1 MALSQTRRRR
11 WKWWSGKFH
20 RRREEYAPWSTMRGF
35 KPHTCCCRQNLN
47 KISFLASFS
56 LFPSVKHTTNA
67 QISLK
72 SVSLIAL
79 TSYLVIWLFFITF
92 AANFNAMPK
101 KMNITQKDLDR
112 VKKRC
117 LESLGDFLSELC
129 RDKLMGPTSVE
140 KIFSFDHTTFKRIC
154 EKDQT
159 ITVKTMARTMGIIA
173 SFLNGLK
180 ETCDKELASSQ

>member
-1 MALSQTRRRR
+1 
-11 WKWWSGKFH
+11 
-20 RRREEYAPWSTMRGF
+20 
-35 KPHTCCCRQNLN
+35 
-47 KISFLASFS
+47 
-56 LFPSVKHTTNA
+56 
-67 QISLK
+67 
-72 SVSLIAL
+72 
-79 TSYLVIWLFFITF
+79 
-92 AANFNAMPK
+92 MPK

-180 ETCDKELASSQ
+180 ETCDKELKNLQEDDKMKLSLKRKKIDVLNKKRMKCTEAMEKYKKTFGIIAISILELIGQNDEF

>member
-1 MALSQTRRRR
+1 
-11 WKWWSGKFH
+11 
-20 RRREEYAPWSTMRGF
+20 
-35 KPHTCCCRQNLN
+35 
-47 KISFLASFS
+47 
-56 LFPSVKHTTNA
+56 
-67 QISLK
+67 
-72 SVSLIAL
+72 
-79 TSYLVIWLFFITF
+79 
-92 AANFNAMPK
+92 MPK

-159 ITVKTMARTMGIIA
+159 ITVKTMARTTGIIA

-180 ETCDKELASSQ
+180 ETCDKELKNLQEDDKMKLSLKRKKIDVLNKKRVKCTEAMEKYKKTFGIIAISFLELIGQNDEF

>member
-1 MALSQTRRRR
+1 
-11 WKWWSGKFH
+11 
-20 RRREEYAPWSTMRGF
+20 
-35 KPHTCCCRQNLN
+35 
-47 KISFLASFS
+47 
-56 LFPSVKHTTNA
+56 
-67 QISLK
+67 
-72 SVSLIAL
+72 
-79 TSYLVIWLFFITF
+79 
-92 AANFNAMPK
+92 MPK

-117 LESLGDFLSELC
+117 LESVGDFLSELC

-180 ETCDKELASSQ
+180 ETCDKELKNLQEDDKMKLSLKRKKIDVLNKKRMKCTEAMEKGEAVLTLNNQQQKECKHNLTRPHTLR

>member
-1 MALSQTRRRR
+1 
-11 WKWWSGKFH
+11 
-20 RRREEYAPWSTMRGF
+20 
-35 KPHTCCCRQNLN
+35 
-47 KISFLASFS
+47 
-56 LFPSVKHTTNA
+56 
-67 QISLK
+67 
-72 SVSLIAL
+72 
-79 TSYLVIWLFFITF
+79 
-92 AANFNAMPK
+92 MPK

-180 ETCDKELASSQ
+180 ETCDKELKNLQEDDKMKLYLKRKKIDELEKKRVKCTEAMEKFKKTFGIIAISFFELTDKMMILIIKLNKR

>member
-1 MALSQTRRRR
+1 
-11 WKWWSGKFH
+11 
-20 RRREEYAPWSTMRGF
+20 
-35 KPHTCCCRQNLN
+35 
-47 KISFLASFS
+47 
-56 LFPSVKHTTNA
+56 
-67 QISLK
+67 
-72 SVSLIAL
+72 
-79 TSYLVIWLFFITF
+79 
-92 AANFNAMPK
+92 MPK

-180 ETCDKELASSQ
+180 ETCDKELKNLQEDDKMKLSLKRKKIDVLNKKRMKCTEAMEKYKKTFGIIAISFLKLIGQNDEF

>member
-1 MALSQTRRRR
+1 
-11 WKWWSGKFH
+11 
-20 RRREEYAPWSTMRGF
+20 
-35 KPHTCCCRQNLN
+35 
-47 KISFLASFS
+47 
-56 LFPSVKHTTNA
+56 
-67 QISLK
+67 
-72 SVSLIAL
+72 
-79 TSYLVIWLFFITF
+79 
-92 AANFNAMPK
+92 MPK

-180 ETCDKELASSQ
+180 ETCDKELKNLQEDDKMKLSLKRKKIDVLNKKRVKCTEAMEKYKKTFGIIAISLLELIGQNDEF

>member
-1 MALSQTRRRR
+1 
-11 WKWWSGKFH
+11 
-20 RRREEYAPWSTMRGF
+20 
-35 KPHTCCCRQNLN
+35 
-47 KISFLASFS
+47 
-56 LFPSVKHTTNA
+56 
-67 QISLK
+67 
-72 SVSLIAL
+72 
-79 TSYLVIWLFFITF
+79 
-92 AANFNAMPK
+92 MPK

-180 ETCDKELASSQ
+180 ETCDKELKNLQEDDKMKLSLKRKKIDVLNKKRMKCTEAMEKYKKTFGIIAISFLELIGQNDEFKSLNKKKPVKMLTSEAKY

>member
-1 MALSQTRRRR
+1 
-11 WKWWSGKFH
+11 
-20 RRREEYAPWSTMRGF
+20 
-35 KPHTCCCRQNLN
+35 
-47 KISFLASFS
+47 
-56 LFPSVKHTTNA
+56 
-67 QISLK
+67 
-72 SVSLIAL
+72 
-79 TSYLVIWLFFITF
+79 
-92 AANFNAMPK
+92 
-101 KMNITQKDLDR
+101 MNITQKDLDR

-180 ETCDKELASSQ
+180 ETCDKELKNLQEDDKMKLSLKRKKIDVLNKKRVKCTEAMEKFLGPDGLPDLDKFTPITYDPIHHDYLALGEALGRAFCIGKEKM

>member
-1 MALSQTRRRR
+1 MT
-11 WKWWSGKFH
+11 
-20 RRREEYAPWSTMRGF
+20 
-35 KPHTCCCRQNLN
+35 
-47 KISFLASFS
+47 
-56 LFPSVKHTTNA
+56 
-67 QISLK
+67 
-72 SVSLIAL
+72 
-79 TSYLVIWLFFITF
+79 FFITF

-180 ETCDKELASSQ
+180 ETCDKELKNLQEDDKIQEDFRYYSNQLLGTNRTKR

>member
-1 MALSQTRRRR
+1 
-11 WKWWSGKFH
+11 
-20 RRREEYAPWSTMRGF
+20 
-35 KPHTCCCRQNLN
+35 
-47 KISFLASFS
+47 
-56 LFPSVKHTTNA
+56 
-67 QISLK
+67 
-72 SVSLIAL
+72 
-79 TSYLVIWLFFITF
+79 
-92 AANFNAMPK
+92 MPK

-180 ETCDKELASSQ
+180 ETCDKELKNLQEDDKMKLSLKRKKIDVLNKKRVKCTEAMEKYKKTFSIIAISFLELIGQNDEF

>member
-1 MALSQTRRRR
+1 
-11 WKWWSGKFH
+11 
-20 RRREEYAPWSTMRGF
+20 
-35 KPHTCCCRQNLN
+35 
-47 KISFLASFS
+47 
-56 LFPSVKHTTNA
+56 
-67 QISLK
+67 
-72 SVSLIAL
+72 
-79 TSYLVIWLFFITF
+79 
-92 AANFNAMPK
+92 
-101 KMNITQKDLDR
+101 MNITQKDLDR

-180 ETCDKELASSQ
+180 ETCDKELKNLQEDDKMKLSLKRKKIDVLNKKRVKCTEAMEKYKKTFGIRAISFLELIGQNDEF

>member
-1 MALSQTRRRR
+1 
-11 WKWWSGKFH
+11 
-20 RRREEYAPWSTMRGF
+20 
-35 KPHTCCCRQNLN
+35 
-47 KISFLASFS
+47 
-56 LFPSVKHTTNA
+56 
-67 QISLK
+67 
-72 SVSLIAL
+72 
-79 TSYLVIWLFFITF
+79 
-92 AANFNAMPK
+92 MPK

-180 ETCDKELASSQ
+180 ETCDKELKNLQEDDKMKLSLKRKKIDVLNKKRVKCTEAMEKYKKTFGIITISFLELIGQNDEF

>member
-1 MALSQTRRRR
+1 
-11 WKWWSGKFH
+11 
-20 RRREEYAPWSTMRGF
+20 
-35 KPHTCCCRQNLN
+35 
-47 KISFLASFS
+47 
-56 LFPSVKHTTNA
+56 
-67 QISLK
+67 
-72 SVSLIAL
+72 
-79 TSYLVIWLFFITF
+79 
-92 AANFNAMPK
+92 MPK

-180 ETCDKELASSQ
+180 ETCDKELKNLQEDDKMKLYLKRKKIDELEKKE

>member
-1 MALSQTRRRR
+1 
-11 WKWWSGKFH
+11 
-20 RRREEYAPWSTMRGF
+20 
-35 KPHTCCCRQNLN
+35 
-47 KISFLASFS
+47 
-56 LFPSVKHTTNA
+56 
-67 QISLK
+67 
-72 SVSLIAL
+72 
-79 TSYLVIWLFFITF
+79 
-92 AANFNAMPK
+92 
-101 KMNITQKDLDR
+101 MNITQKDLDR

-180 ETCDKELASSQ
+180 ETCDKELKNLQEDDKMKLSLKRKKIDVLNKKRMKCTEAMEKYKKTADPNDLLRDKKPASDSAFQSSGETKSVHIHPTDPNAAPTHISTTLDSK

>member
-1 MALSQTRRRR
+1 MT
-11 WKWWSGKFH
+11 
-20 RRREEYAPWSTMRGF
+20 
-35 KPHTCCCRQNLN
+35 
-47 KISFLASFS
+47 
-56 LFPSVKHTTNA
+56 
-67 QISLK
+67 
-72 SVSLIAL
+72 
-79 TSYLVIWLFFITF
+79 FFITF

-180 ETCDKELASSQ
+180 ETCDKELKNLQEDDKMKLSLKRKKIDVLNKKRVKCTEAMENTRRLSVL

>member
-1 MALSQTRRRR
+1 
-11 WKWWSGKFH
+11 
-20 RRREEYAPWSTMRGF
+20 
-35 KPHTCCCRQNLN
+35 
-47 KISFLASFS
+47 
-56 LFPSVKHTTNA
+56 
-67 QISLK
+67 
-72 SVSLIAL
+72 
-79 TSYLVIWLFFITF
+79 
-92 AANFNAMPK
+92 MPK

-180 ETCDKELASSQ
+180 ETCDKELKNLQEDDKMKLSLKRKKIDVLNKKRVKCTEAMEKYKKTFGIIAISFLERIGQNDEF

>member
-1 MALSQTRRRR
+1 
-11 WKWWSGKFH
+11 
-20 RRREEYAPWSTMRGF
+20 
-35 KPHTCCCRQNLN
+35 
-47 KISFLASFS
+47 
-56 LFPSVKHTTNA
+56 
-67 QISLK
+67 
-72 SVSLIAL
+72 
-79 TSYLVIWLFFITF
+79 
-92 AANFNAMPK
+92 
-101 KMNITQKDLDR
+101 MNITQKDLDR

-180 ETCDKELASSQ
+180 ETCDKELKNLQEDDKMKLSLKRKKIDVLNKKRVKCTEAMEKFKKTFGIIAISFFELIGQNDDIKSSN

>member
-1 MALSQTRRRR
+1 
-11 WKWWSGKFH
+11 
-20 RRREEYAPWSTMRGF
+20 
-35 KPHTCCCRQNLN
+35 
-47 KISFLASFS
+47 
-56 LFPSVKHTTNA
+56 
-67 QISLK
+67 
-72 SVSLIAL
+72 
-79 TSYLVIWLFFITF
+79 
-92 AANFNAMPK
+92 
-101 KMNITQKDLDR
+101 MNITQKDLDR

-180 ETCDKELASSQ
+180 ETCDKELKNLQEDDKMKLSLKRKKIDVLNKKRVKCTEAMEKYKKTFGIIVMIKK

>member
-1 MALSQTRRRR
+1 
-11 WKWWSGKFH
+11 
-20 RRREEYAPWSTMRGF
+20 
-35 KPHTCCCRQNLN
+35 
-47 KISFLASFS
+47 
-56 LFPSVKHTTNA
+56 
-67 QISLK
+67 
-72 SVSLIAL
+72 
-79 TSYLVIWLFFITF
+79 
-92 AANFNAMPK
+92 MPK

-154 EKDQT
+154 EKDPT

-180 ETCDKELASSQ
+180 ETCDKELKNLQEDDKMKLYLKRKKIDELEKKRVKCTEAMEKFKKTFGIIAISFFEQIGQNDDF

>member
-1 MALSQTRRRR
+1 
-11 WKWWSGKFH
+11 
-20 RRREEYAPWSTMRGF
+20 
-35 KPHTCCCRQNLN
+35 
-47 KISFLASFS
+47 
-56 LFPSVKHTTNA
+56 
-67 QISLK
+67 
-72 SVSLIAL
+72 
-79 TSYLVIWLFFITF
+79 
-92 AANFNAMPK
+92 MPK

-180 ETCDKELASSQ
+180 ETCDKELKNLQEDDKMKLSLKRKKIDVLNKKRVKCTEAMEKFKKTFGIIPISFFELIGQNDDI

>member
-1 MALSQTRRRR
+1 
-11 WKWWSGKFH
+11 
-20 RRREEYAPWSTMRGF
+20 
-35 KPHTCCCRQNLN
+35 
-47 KISFLASFS
+47 
-56 LFPSVKHTTNA
+56 
-67 QISLK
+67 
-72 SVSLIAL
+72 
-79 TSYLVIWLFFITF
+79 
-92 AANFNAMPK
+92 MPK

-180 ETCDKELASSQ
+180 ETCDKELKNLQEDDKMKLSLKRKKIDVLNKKRVKCTEAMEKFKISFCIIAISFLELIGQNDDI

>member
-1 MALSQTRRRR
+1 
-11 WKWWSGKFH
+11 
-20 RRREEYAPWSTMRGF
+20 
-35 KPHTCCCRQNLN
+35 
-47 KISFLASFS
+47 
-56 LFPSVKHTTNA
+56 
-67 QISLK
+67 
-72 SVSLIAL
+72 
-79 TSYLVIWLFFITF
+79 
-92 AANFNAMPK
+92 MPK

-129 RDKLMGPTSVE
+129 RNKLMGPTSVE

-180 ETCDKELASSQ
+180 ETCDKELKNLQEDDKMKLYLKRKKIDELEKKRVKCTEAMEKFKMSFGIISISFFELIGQNDDF

>member
-1 MALSQTRRRR
+1 
-11 WKWWSGKFH
+11 
-20 RRREEYAPWSTMRGF
+20 
-35 KPHTCCCRQNLN
+35 
-47 KISFLASFS
+47 
-56 LFPSVKHTTNA
+56 
-67 QISLK
+67 
-72 SVSLIAL
+72 
-79 TSYLVIWLFFITF
+79 
-92 AANFNAMPK
+92 MPK

-129 RDKLMGPTSVE
+129 RDKLMG
-140 KIFSFDHTTFKRIC
+140 HTTFKRIC

-180 ETCDKELASSQ
+180 ETCDKELKNLQEDDKMKLSLKRKKIDVLNKKRMKCTEAMEKYKKTFGIIAISFLELIGQNDEF

>member
-1 MALSQTRRRR
+1 
-11 WKWWSGKFH
+11 
-20 RRREEYAPWSTMRGF
+20 
-35 KPHTCCCRQNLN
+35 
-47 KISFLASFS
+47 
-56 LFPSVKHTTNA
+56 
-67 QISLK
+67 
-72 SVSLIAL
+72 
-79 TSYLVIWLFFITF
+79 
-92 AANFNAMPK
+92 MPK

-129 RDKLMGPTSVE
+129 RDKLMGSTSVE
-140 KIFSFDHTTFKRIC
+140 KIFSFAHTTFKRIC

-180 ETCDKELASSQ
+180 ETCDKELKNLQEDDKMKLSLKRKKIDVLNKKRVKCTEAMEKYKKTFGIIAISFLELIGQNDEF

>member
-1 MALSQTRRRR
+1 
-11 WKWWSGKFH
+11 
-20 RRREEYAPWSTMRGF
+20 
-35 KPHTCCCRQNLN
+35 
-47 KISFLASFS
+47 
-56 LFPSVKHTTNA
+56 
-67 QISLK
+67 
-72 SVSLIAL
+72 
-79 TSYLVIWLFFITF
+79 
-92 AANFNAMPK
+92 MPK

-180 ETCDKELASSQ
+180 ETCDKELKNLQEDDKMKLSLKRKKIDVLNKKRMKCTEAMEKFKKTFGIIEISFLELIGQNDEF

>member
-1 MALSQTRRRR
+1 
-11 WKWWSGKFH
+11 
-20 RRREEYAPWSTMRGF
+20 
-35 KPHTCCCRQNLN
+35 
-47 KISFLASFS
+47 
-56 LFPSVKHTTNA
+56 
-67 QISLK
+67 
-72 SVSLIAL
+72 
-79 TSYLVIWLFFITF
+79 
-92 AANFNAMPK
+92 MPK

-180 ETCDKELASSQ
+180 ETCDKELKNLQEDDKMKLSLKRKKIDVLNKKRVKCTEAMEKYKKTFGIIAISFLEPIGQNDEF

>member
-1 MALSQTRRRR
+1 
-11 WKWWSGKFH
+11 
-20 RRREEYAPWSTMRGF
+20 
-35 KPHTCCCRQNLN
+35 
-47 KISFLASFS
+47 
-56 LFPSVKHTTNA
+56 
-67 QISLK
+67 
-72 SVSLIAL
+72 
-79 TSYLVIWLFFITF
+79 
-92 AANFNAMPK
+92 MPK

-180 ETCDKELASSQ
+180 ETCDKELKNLQEDDKMKLSLKRKKIDVLNKKRVKCTEAMEKFKKTFGIIAISFFGQDANI

>member
-1 MALSQTRRRR
+1 
-11 WKWWSGKFH
+11 
-20 RRREEYAPWSTMRGF
+20 
-35 KPHTCCCRQNLN
+35 
-47 KISFLASFS
+47 
-56 LFPSVKHTTNA
+56 
-67 QISLK
+67 
-72 SVSLIAL
+72 
-79 TSYLVIWLFFITF
+79 
-92 AANFNAMPK
+92 MPK

-180 ETCDKELASSQ
+180 ETCDKELKNLQEDDKMKLSLKRKKIDVLNKKRVKCTEAMEKYKKTFGIIAISFLELIRQNDEF

>member
-1 MALSQTRRRR
+1 
-11 WKWWSGKFH
+11 
-20 RRREEYAPWSTMRGF
+20 
-35 KPHTCCCRQNLN
+35 
-47 KISFLASFS
+47 
-56 LFPSVKHTTNA
+56 
-67 QISLK
+67 
-72 SVSLIAL
+72 
-79 TSYLVIWLFFITF
+79 
-92 AANFNAMPK
+92 MPK

-180 ETCDKELASSQ
+180 ETCDKELKNLQEDDKMKLSLKRKKIDVLNKKRVKCTEAMEKYKTTFGIIAISFLELIGQNDEF

>member
-1 MALSQTRRRR
+1 
-11 WKWWSGKFH
+11 
-20 RRREEYAPWSTMRGF
+20 
-35 KPHTCCCRQNLN
+35 
-47 KISFLASFS
+47 
-56 LFPSVKHTTNA
+56 
-67 QISLK
+67 
-72 SVSLIAL
+72 
-79 TSYLVIWLFFITF
+79 
-92 AANFNAMPK
+92 
-101 KMNITQKDLDR
+101 MNITQKDLDR

-180 ETCDKELASSQ
+180 ETCDKELKNLQEDDKMKLSLKRKKIDVLNKKRVKCTEAMEKFKKTFGIIAISFFELIGDNITQMIPPVSLK

>member
-1 MALSQTRRRR
+1 
-11 WKWWSGKFH
+11 
-20 RRREEYAPWSTMRGF
+20 
-35 KPHTCCCRQNLN
+35 
-47 KISFLASFS
+47 
-56 LFPSVKHTTNA
+56 
-67 QISLK
+67 
-72 SVSLIAL
+72 
-79 TSYLVIWLFFITF
+79 
-92 AANFNAMPK
+92 MPK

-173 SFLNGLK
+173 SFLNGLN
-180 ETCDKELASSQ
+180 ETCDKELKNLQEDDKMKLSLKRKKIDVLNKKRMKYLKEQEDKNNRRIANICK